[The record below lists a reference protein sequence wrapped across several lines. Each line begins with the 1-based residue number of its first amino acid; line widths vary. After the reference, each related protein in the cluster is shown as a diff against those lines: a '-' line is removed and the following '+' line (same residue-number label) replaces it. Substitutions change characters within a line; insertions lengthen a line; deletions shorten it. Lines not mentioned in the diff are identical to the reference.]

1 MPPRL
6 ACVRSRT
13 PTSGRPFRDAGNRDA
28 GNPASGAC
36 GANPAGHRKAPLEI
50 PAAATK
56 PRRPCCRI
64 YDSIFPLQT
73 QQNFYFVAFIPFN
86 NPRSL
91 RSHAPTSSAPLT
103 VSLAQDKTV
112 PRLWTLCPPPGA
124 FSMLASAWRL
134 PFPAAQSAAPYS
146 VRRCFW
152 HPVSVHRFARSGSPD

>member
-13 PTSGRPFRDAGNRDA
+13 PTSGRPFRDAGN
-28 GNPASGAC
+28 PASGAC
-36 GANPAGHRKAPLEI
+36 GPNPAGHRKAPLEI

-56 PRRPCCRI
+56 PRRPCCWI

-73 QQNFYFVAFIPFN
+73 QQNFYFVAFVSLN

-103 VSLAQDKTV
+103 VSLAHDKTV
-112 PRLWTLCPPPGA
+112 PPAMDTVSTAGGFLYAWVSFAIA
-124 FSMLASAWRL
+124 FSSCSIRCSMLCSAVLLFSR
-134 PFPAAQSAAPYS
+134 FGSS
-146 VRRCFW
+146 VR
-152 HPVSVHRFARSGSPD
+152 PVR